1 MCLEMRPFLLPQC
14 FTWNH
19 LASRLP
25 QGLQLEGLSPKIV
38 PRGTNGLRD
47 SIDLQ
52 WLGSRDDSINSQT
65 RLFHVE
71 HPPGVSVPLWRKL

>member
-38 PRGTNGLRD
+38 PRGTF
-47 SIDLQ
+47 Q
-52 WLGSRDDSINSQT
+52 Q
-65 RLFHVE
+65 VK
-71 HPPGVSVPLWRKL
+71 PLKRIAFCWNVGKPE